1 MLYVCFFFFFKQ
13 KTAYELRISD
23 WSSDVCSSDLSATR
37 QRGQRTIFCH
47 LPLQD
52 GVSTVSG
59 WPPSSTT
66 RAVSIIALSANA
78 LPVSRC
84 HQRQW
89 QQCTTRGIA
98 VRRVR
103 TARQV
108 PPPSCAASWSVI
120 ASSRPHSFAAQAS

>member
-37 QRGQRTIFCH
+37 QRGQRTIFCP

-59 WPPSSTT
+59 WPPSSST

-78 LPVSRC
+78 LPVSRW

-89 QQCTTRGIA
+89 QQCTHSGCE
-98 VRRVR
+98 VRRSR
-103 TARQV
+103 TARRVQ
-108 PPPSCAASWSVI
+108 PPSCAGSV
-120 ASSRPHSFAAQAS
+120 SSSEERSGGKEGVRTG